1 MFVND
6 DFFEKWMQKIF
17 DGVREIIRNQKAQN
31 GEKEVFGKG
40 EKLMDNQ
47 DLCQMLHVSQRTL
60 NRYRKSGSLPF
71 FKRGQKIHYKASD
84 VKKFVFDNGDNW
96 DKQTFE
102 AGM

>member
-6 DFFEKWMQKIF
+6 EYFDKKMQQIL
-17 DGVREIIRNQKAQN
+17 DEVREVRKYQKAQN
-31 GEKEVFGKG
+31 GEKEVFGEG
-40 EKLMDNQ
+40 EKIMDNQ

-84 VKKFVFDNGDNW
+84 VKKFVFENTEQ
-96 DKQTFE
+96 K
-102 AGM
+102 